1 MTEKA
6 SRGDFFAIDARS
18 WHDACSVGL
27 NAAVSYLTMARGT
40 YRDQV
45 TTPWSVKA
53 IEKYTGISR
62 PLAKSAIEAL
72 VKGDLIEIVRGG
84 RKPQYRLRPWS
95 EFNILEGPVPDDG
108 TDPPVPWIWL
118 PNTLIDGVPGNA
130 AAPVELVR
138 QTQQIETLR
147 LLIDLYIVHDL
158 PAFGGVHWRIIRQEF
173 TRECLGEWNENAI
186 WQFKRD
192 GDLSVFPD
200 HEIFAPFMTD
210 RERADGLKAIWKS
223 VKLLLSLGLIEF
235 VPHLIEADDDQAAM
249 IHPFGWREGEPAEQR
264 LAIVTHK
271 HGRATKGISET
282 TGGMLVS
289 AKKHM
294 GEIAMVGL
302 LRLRYKPHTQAT
314 AIWMSRMDEWNAL
327 AGAREAEVEPRT
339 QAASS

>member
-6 SRGDFFAIDARS
+6 RRGDFFAIDVRS
-18 WHDACSVGL
+18 WHDACQVGL

-40 YRDQV
+40 RRDQV

-53 IEKYTGISR
+53 IEKYTGVSR

-72 VKGDLIEIVRGG
+72 VNGELIEIVKAG
-84 RKPQYRLRPWS
+84 RKPQYRLRPWL
-95 EFNILEGPVPDDG
+95 ELNIPMEPAPDN
-108 TDPPVPWIWL
+108 PWIWL

-138 QTQQIETLR
+138 QSQQIETLR
-147 LLIDLYIVHDL
+147 LLIDLYKVHDL
-158 PAFGGVHWRIIRQEF
+158 PAFGGVHWRIIREEF
-173 TRECLGEWNENAI
+173 TRERLGEWNENAV

-192 GDLSVFPD
+192 GGLSVFPD

-210 RERADGLKAIWKS
+210 RERADGINAIWKS
-223 VKLLLSLGLIEF
+223 VRRLLSLGLIEF
-235 VPHLIEADDDQAAM
+235 VPHLIEADDDQATM

-264 LAIVTHK
+264 LAIATHIL
-271 HGRATKGISET
+271 GRATKGISEL

-294 GEIAMVGL
+294 EKIAMVGL
-302 LRLRYKPHTQAT
+302 LRLLYKPHTQAT
-314 AIWMSRMDEWNAL
+314 AIWMSRMDEWNVL

-339 QAASS
+339 QAIRA